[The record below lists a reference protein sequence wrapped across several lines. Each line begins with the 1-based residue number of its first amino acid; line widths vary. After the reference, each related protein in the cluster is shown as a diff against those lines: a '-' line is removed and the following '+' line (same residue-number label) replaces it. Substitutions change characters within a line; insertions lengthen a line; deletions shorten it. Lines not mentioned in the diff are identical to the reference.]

1 MNLKGTSVVED
12 VAVADYF
19 AYRNITIDENNY
31 TQYLSEVTFTNRSA
45 TRTGWVLYLDGS
57 LGGDMGAF
65 VTIDDLADDID
76 NYPIIGII
84 PPSQN
89 TPGTAPPTSGA
100 GSGHRIIIEAKGRF
114 LTKDR
119 KKHRLIKEQ
128 FGDKYDIRF
137 VFSNSKGKIGSKSKT
152 TYALWCEK
160 LGFKYCDCEIPTAWI
175 KE

>member
-1 MNLKGTSVVED
+1 MFEYETLKINYKKPERL
-12 VAVADYF
+12 
-19 AYRNITIDENNY
+19 AYYRPDFILPN
-31 TQYLSEVTFTNRSA
+31 
-45 TRTGWVLYLDGS
+45 G
-57 LGGDMGAF
+57 
-65 VTIDDLADDID
+65 
-76 NYPIIGII
+76 
-84 PPSQN
+84 
-89 TPGTAPPTSGA
+89 
-100 GSGHRIIIEAKGRF
+100 IIIEAKGRF

-137 VFSNSKGKIGSKSKT
+137 VFSNSKDKIGSKSKT

>member
-1 MNLKGTSVVED
+1 MKLNKYRSGLEERVAKQLNDLKVLFEYETLKINYKKPERL
-12 VAVADYF
+12 
-19 AYRNITIDENNY
+19 AYYRPDFILPN
-31 TQYLSEVTFTNRSA
+31 
-45 TRTGWVLYLDGS
+45 G
-57 LGGDMGAF
+57 
-65 VTIDDLADDID
+65 
-76 NYPIIGII
+76 
-84 PPSQN
+84 
-89 TPGTAPPTSGA
+89 
-100 GSGHRIIIEAKGRF
+100 IIIEAKGRF

-137 VFSNSKGKIGSKSKT
+137 VFSNSKDKIGSKSKT

>member
-1 MNLKGTSVVED
+1 LNKYRSGLEERVAKQLNDLKVLFEYETLKINYKKPERL
-12 VAVADYF
+12 
-19 AYRNITIDENNY
+19 AYYRPDFILPN
-31 TQYLSEVTFTNRSA
+31 
-45 TRTGWVLYLDGS
+45 G
-57 LGGDMGAF
+57 
-65 VTIDDLADDID
+65 
-76 NYPIIGII
+76 
-84 PPSQN
+84 
-89 TPGTAPPTSGA
+89 
-100 GSGHRIIIEAKGRF
+100 IIIEAKGRF

-137 VFSNSKGKIGSKSKT
+137 VFSNSKDKIGSKSKT

>member
-1 MNLKGTSVVED
+1 MNKYRSGLEERVAKQLNDLKVLFEYETLKINYKKPERL
-12 VAVADYF
+12 
-19 AYRNITIDENNY
+19 AYYRPDFILPN
-31 TQYLSEVTFTNRSA
+31 
-45 TRTGWVLYLDGS
+45 G
-57 LGGDMGAF
+57 
-65 VTIDDLADDID
+65 
-76 NYPIIGII
+76 
-84 PPSQN
+84 
-89 TPGTAPPTSGA
+89 
-100 GSGHRIIIEAKGRF
+100 IIIEAKGRF

>member
-1 MNLKGTSVVED
+1 MIGLKLNKYRSGLEER
-12 VAVADYF
+12 VAKQLNDLKVLFEYETLKINYKKPERL
-19 AYRNITIDENNY
+19 AYYRPDFILPN
-31 TQYLSEVTFTNRSA
+31 
-45 TRTGWVLYLDGS
+45 G
-57 LGGDMGAF
+57 
-65 VTIDDLADDID
+65 
-76 NYPIIGII
+76 
-84 PPSQN
+84 
-89 TPGTAPPTSGA
+89 
-100 GSGHRIIIEAKGRF
+100 IIIEAKGRF

-137 VFSNSKGKIGSKSKT
+137 VFSNSKDKIGSKSKT

>member
-1 MNLKGTSVVED
+1 MNKYRSGLEERVAKQLNDLKVLFEYETLKINYKKPERL
-12 VAVADYF
+12 
-19 AYRNITIDENNY
+19 AYYRPDFILPN
-31 TQYLSEVTFTNRSA
+31 
-45 TRTGWVLYLDGS
+45 G
-57 LGGDMGAF
+57 
-65 VTIDDLADDID
+65 
-76 NYPIIGII
+76 
-84 PPSQN
+84 
-89 TPGTAPPTSGA
+89 
-100 GSGHRIIIEAKGRF
+100 IIIEAKGRF

-137 VFSNSKGKIGSKSKT
+137 VFSNSKDKIGSKSKT

>member
-1 MNLKGTSVVED
+1 LNKYRSGLEERVAKQLNDLKVLFEYETLKINYKKPERL
-12 VAVADYF
+12 
-19 AYRNITIDENNY
+19 AYYRPDFILPN
-31 TQYLSEVTFTNRSA
+31 
-45 TRTGWVLYLDGS
+45 G
-57 LGGDMGAF
+57 
-65 VTIDDLADDID
+65 
-76 NYPIIGII
+76 
-84 PPSQN
+84 
-89 TPGTAPPTSGA
+89 
-100 GSGHRIIIEAKGRF
+100 IIIEAKGRF

-137 VFSNSKGKIGSKSKT
+137 VFSNSKDKIGNKSKT

>member
-1 MNLKGTSVVED
+1 MIGLKLNKYRSGLEER
-12 VAVADYF
+12 VAKQLNDLKVLFEYETLKINYKKPERL
-19 AYRNITIDENNY
+19 AYYRQDFILPN
-31 TQYLSEVTFTNRSA
+31 
-45 TRTGWVLYLDGS
+45 G
-57 LGGDMGAF
+57 
-65 VTIDDLADDID
+65 
-76 NYPIIGII
+76 
-84 PPSQN
+84 
-89 TPGTAPPTSGA
+89 
-100 GSGHRIIIEAKGRF
+100 IIIEAKGRF

-137 VFSNSKGKIGSKSKT
+137 VFSNSKDKIGSKSKT

>member
-1 MNLKGTSVVED
+1 MNKCRSGLEERVAKQLNDLKVLFEYETLKINYKKPERL
-12 VAVADYF
+12 
-19 AYRNITIDENNY
+19 AYYRPDFILPN
-31 TQYLSEVTFTNRSA
+31 
-45 TRTGWVLYLDGS
+45 G
-57 LGGDMGAF
+57 
-65 VTIDDLADDID
+65 
-76 NYPIIGII
+76 
-84 PPSQN
+84 
-89 TPGTAPPTSGA
+89 
-100 GSGHRIIIEAKGRF
+100 IIIEAKGRF

-137 VFSNSKGKIGSKSKT
+137 VFSNSKDKIGSKSKT